1 MKSVF
6 LFLNNFRKDLY
17 MNFRIVMFLVIMAFL
32 TPAANAQQEIRLI
45 VRADDM
51 GYHNDIN
58 YAIIKAHKE
67 GIVTSASIMPA
78 SLFFDEGVK
87 MCKEYPELAAGI
99 HLAVMGTGFR
109 PVLSPEEV
117 PTLVDARGCFFDTR
131 EELDKANPDPAD
143 YEKEIRAQVD
153 KAIRSGL
160 RFIYMDYH
168 MNPPE
173 IVADIVRKV
182 CLEQKMIY
190 GQNTSG
196 SQNGYTWVYNDF
208 ESWPL
213 QTLPD
218 GAIAYYDIVPM
229 PAEKKQMFYDL
240 LENLKPGTLILA
252 VHPGLVGKE
261 RSEVTAMLCSLKAKE
276 IIKNKHIRLISY
288 ADILK

>member
-1 MKSVF
+1 MKKYF
-6 LFLNNFRKDLY
+6 LQIFSLL
-17 MNFRIVMFLVIMAFL
+17 IL
-32 TPAANAQQEIRLI
+32 ANSCALAQEPVRLI

-58 YAIIKAHKE
+58 HAIIKAHKE

-87 MCKEYPELAAGI
+87 LCKENPKLAAGI
-99 HLAVMGTGFR
+99 HVAVMGTGFR

-117 PTLVDARGCFFDTR
+117 PSLVDSRGYFFDTR

-143 YEKEIRAQVD
+143 FEKEIRAQVD

-160 RFIYMDYH
+160 HFVYIDYH

-173 IVADIVRKV
+173 IVADIIKKI
-182 CLEQKMIY
+182 CLEQKVVY
-190 GQNTSG
+190 GQNFKG
-196 SQNGYTWVYNDF
+196 SQNGYTWVYNEF

-218 GAIAYYDIVPM
+218 GAIAYYDIAPL
-229 PAEKKQMFYDL
+229 PDEKKQMFYDL

-252 VHPGLVGKE
+252 VHPGLAGKE
-261 RSEVTAMLCSLKAKE
+261 RSDVTALLCSQKTKE
-276 IIKNKHIRLISY
+276 IIRRKNIQLISY
-288 ADILK
+288 SDIPK

>member
-1 MKSVF
+1 MH
-6 LFLNNFRKDLY
+6 
-17 MNFRIVMFLVIMAFL
+17 FRIAMLFVFMAFL
-32 TPAANAQQEIRLI
+32 NSAAYTQQPIKLI

-87 MCKEYPELAAGI
+87 LCKENPKLAAGV
-99 HLAVMGTGFR
+99 H
-109 PVLSPEEV
+109 
-117 PTLVDARGCFFDTR
+117 
-131 EELDKANPDPAD
+131 
-143 YEKEIRAQVD
+143 
-153 KAIRSGL
+153 
-160 RFIYMDYH
+160 
-168 MNPPE
+168 
-173 IVADIVRKV
+173 VADIVRKI
-182 CLEQKMIY
+182 CLEQNVVY
-190 GQNTSG
+190 GQNVLG

-213 QTLPD
+213 QRLPD

-229 PAEKKQMFYDL
+229 PDEKKQMFYDL

-261 RSEVTAMLCSLKAKE
+261 RSDVTLLMCSQKARD
-276 IIKNKHIRLISY
+276 IIKRKNIQLISY
-288 ADILK
+288 SDISK

>member
-1 MKSVF
+1 MKMKF
-6 LFLNNFRKDLY
+6 K
-17 MNFRIVMFLVIMAFL
+17 AFL
-32 TPAANAQQEIRLI
+32 ILELFVFFRAIALAQQPVRLI

-58 YAIIKAHKE
+58 HAIIKAHKE

-87 MCKEYPELAAGI
+87 MCKENPELAAGVHI
-99 HLAVMGTGFR
+99 AVMGTGFR
-109 PVLSPEEV
+109 PVLSPEEI
-117 PTLVDARGCFFDTR
+117 PTLVDDRGYFFDTR
-131 EELDKANPDPAD
+131 EELDKANPAPAD
-143 YEKEIRAQVD
+143 FEKEIRAQVD
-153 KAIRSGL
+153 KAVRSGL
-160 RFIYMDYH
+160 HFVYMDYH

-173 IVADIVRKV
+173 IVADIVRKI
-182 CLEQKMIY
+182 CLEQNVVY
-190 GQNTSG
+190 GQNVLG

-213 QTLPD
+213 QRLPD

-229 PAEKKQMFYDL
+229 PDEKKQMFYDL

-261 RSEVTAMLCSLKAKE
+261 RSDVTALLCSRKARD
-276 IIKNKHIRLISY
+276 IIKRRNIQLISY
-288 ADILK
+288 SDIPN

>member
-1 MKSVF
+1 MK
-6 LFLNNFRKDLY
+6 Y
-17 MNFRIVMFLVIMAFL
+17 IMFLIFVLFTFFQAIVL
-32 TPAANAQQEIRLI
+32 AQQPIKLI

-58 YAIIKAHKE
+58 HAIIKAHKE

-87 MCKEYPELAAGI
+87 MCKENPELAAGVHI
-99 HLAVMGTGFR
+99 AVMGTGFR
-109 PVLSPEEV
+109 PVLSPEEI
-117 PTLVDARGCFFDTR
+117 PTLVDARGYFFDTR
-131 EELDKANPDPAD
+131 AELDKANPAPAD
-143 YEKEIRAQVD
+143 FEKEIRAQVD
-153 KAIRSGL
+153 KAVRSGL
-160 RFIYMDYH
+160 HFVYMDYH

-173 IVADIVRKV
+173 IVADIVRKI
-182 CLEQKMIY
+182 CLEQNVVY
-190 GQNTSG
+190 GQNVLG

-229 PAEKKQMFYDL
+229 PDEKKHMFYDL

-261 RSEVTAMLCSLKAKE
+261 RSDVTLLMCSQKARD
-276 IIKNKHIRLISY
+276 IIKRKNIQLISY
-288 ADILK
+288 SDISK

>member
-1 MKSVF
+1 MNNRILLILFF
-6 LFLNNFRKDLY
+6 LAFPSA
-17 MNFRIVMFLVIMAFL
+17 VMQ
-32 TPAANAQQEIRLI
+32 AQQPIKLI

-58 YAIIKAHKE
+58 HAIIKTFKE

-78 SLFFDEGVK
+78 SLFFEEGVK
-87 MCKEYPELAAGI
+87 LCKENPKLAAGV
-99 HLAVMGTGFR
+99 HVAVMGTGFR

-117 PTLVDARGCFFDTR
+117 PTLVDARGYFFDTR

-160 RFIYMDYH
+160 HFVYIDYH

-173 IVADIVRKV
+173 IVAVIIRKI
-182 CLEQKMIY
+182 CLEQKVIY
-190 GQNTSG
+190 GQNFSG
-196 SQNGYTWVYNDF
+196 SQNGYTWVYNEF

-218 GAIAYYDIVPM
+218 GAISYYDNEPL
-229 PAEKKQMFYDL
+229 PDEKRQMFYDL

-252 VHPGLVGKE
+252 VHPGLAGKE
-261 RSEVTAMLCSLKAKE
+261 RSDVTAMLCSRKTRD
-276 IIKNKHIRLISY
+276 IIRNKHIQLISY
-288 ADILK
+288 SDILK